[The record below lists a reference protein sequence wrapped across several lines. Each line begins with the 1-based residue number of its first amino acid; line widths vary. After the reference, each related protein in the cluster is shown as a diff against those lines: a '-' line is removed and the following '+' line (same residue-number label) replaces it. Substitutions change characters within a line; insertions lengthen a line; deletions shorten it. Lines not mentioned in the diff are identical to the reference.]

1 MSSIGVKQEKEES
14 KMKKYLSLIVSLV
27 LLSALLAGC
36 GSAASSTASY
46 DRGVVEYAVSDEA
59 AMAPAEG
66 AALKNAAADTGST
79 ALPEN
84 RKWIVTVNLT
94 AETDDLDA
102 LRSALDEKIA
112 ALNGYVED
120 QSVNNGSAYQSSR
133 RYRSANLTIRIPADS
148 IDGFL
153 QDVGGIANIVRQN
166 KSIEDVTLNYVA
178 TESRL
183 KALETEE
190 TRLLELLAQAENMT
204 DLLEIEGRLAE
215 VRYEFENSA
224 SQKRLYDNQI
234 DYATV
239 YLAIEEVQ
247 EYTPVEEPTLWER
260 ISKGFRDNLEGV
272 GEDLLDVLVWF
283 IVSLPYLVVF
293 AIVITLVVLVV
304 KRTRRRRAAKK
315 AAKQPKTEDSKE

>member
-1 MSSIGVKQEKEES
+1 
-14 KMKKYLSLIVSLV
+14 MKKYLSLLLSLV
-27 LLSALLAGC
+27 LLAVLLAGC
-36 GSAASSTASY
+36 GSAANSTASY
-46 DRGVVEYAVSDEA
+46 DRGMVEYAVSDEA

-120 QSVNNGSAYQSSR
+120 QSVYNGSIYDSGR
-133 RYRSANLTIRIPADS
+133 RYRSANLTVRIPADS
-148 IDGFL
+148 IDAFL
-153 QDVGGIANIVRQN
+153 QDVGGLANIVRQN
-166 KSIEDVTLNYVA
+166 KSIEDVTLSYVA

-190 TRLLELLAQAENMT
+190 ARLLELLSQAENMT
-204 DLLEIEGRLAE
+204 DLLEIEARLSE
-215 VRYEFENSA
+215 VRSELENYA

-234 DYATV
+234 DYATI
-239 YLAIEEVQ
+239 YIAIEEVQ
-247 EYTPVEEPTLWER
+247 EYTPTEEPSLWER
-260 ISKGFRDNLEGV
+260 IRDGFKDNLEGV
-272 GEDLLDVLVWF
+272 GEGLLDVLVWF
-283 IVSLPYLVVF
+283 IVSIP
-293 AIVITLVVLVV
+293 TLVVLAVV
-304 KRTRRRRAAKK
+304 VLILVLIVRRIRHRRKAKK
-315 AAKQPKTEDSKE
+315 AAKQQKTEE

>member
-1 MSSIGVKQEKEES
+1 
-14 KMKKYLSLIVSLV
+14 MKKYLSLLLSLV
-27 LLSALLAGC
+27 LLAVLLAGC
-36 GSAASSTASY
+36 GSAANSTASY
-46 DRGVVEYAVSDEA
+46 DRGMVEYAVSDEA

-102 LRSALDEKIA
+102 LCSALDEKIA

-133 RYRSANLTIRIPADS
+133 RYRSANLTIRIPADR
-148 IDGFL
+148 IDAVL

-190 TRLLELLAQAENMT
+190 ARLLELLAQAENMS
-204 DLLEIEGRLAE
+204 DLLEIEARLSE
-215 VRYEFENSA
+215 VRSELENYA

-239 YLAIEEVQ
+239 YLSIEEVQ

-260 ISKGFRDNLEGV
+260 ISKGFTHNLKGV

-283 IVSLPYLVVF
+283 IVSLPDRKSVV
-293 AIVITLVVLVV
+293 
-304 KRTRRRRAAKK
+304 
-315 AAKQPKTEDSKE
+315 

>member
-1 MSSIGVKQEKEES
+1 
-14 KMKKYLSLIVSLV
+14 MKKYLSLLLSLV
-27 LLSALLAGC
+27 LLAVLLAGC
-36 GSAASSTASY
+36 GSAANSTAAY
-46 DRGVVEYAVSDEA
+46 DRGMVEYAVSDEA

-190 TRLLELLAQAENMT
+190 SRLLELLAQAENMT

-215 VRYEFENSA
+215 VRYEIENYA

-239 YLAIEEVQ
+239 YLSIEEVK

-260 ISKGFRDNLEGV
+260 ISKGFTDNLKGV

-293 AIVITLVVLVV
+293 AIVIFLAA
-304 KRTRRRRAAKK
+304 KISKPIRRRRAEKKAAKK
-315 AAKQPKTEDSKE
+315 AARQPSSEDKGN